1 MENYYVFGLDI
12 GTRTIVGTVG
22 YRNEK
27 GRFVVVAQISKE
39 HTKRAVLDGQIHDIL
54 AVSEIIK
61 EIKEELE
68 QRIERPLNEVCIAAA
83 GRVLKTKT
91 VMVENE
97 FSVETKITKE
107 QVHSL
112 ELSGVEK
119 AYEQIRE
126 EAGQGEQQFYCVGYS
141 VVQYF
146 LNGYSMSAIELHR
159 AKHIGAELIA
169 TFLPDEVVNGLYT
182 AVEGAGL
189 SVASLTLEP
198 LAAIQITIPEKF
210 RLLNIALVDVGAGT
224 SDISITRDGSIT
236 AFGMMPLAGDE
247 ITEAIAKKF
256 LIDFQLAE
264 KVKKQASGGKTVTF
278 KNIMGEKLTV
288 PADEIMSAAEEVIK
302 LLAEK
307 VAEQILKLNG
317 NQPVSAVFIVG
328 GGGKFK
334 DFECFI
340 AEYLGLPESKVSLR
354 GAEVLKDITFLQK
367 GIKKDST
374 LITPIGICLNYYEQ
388 QNNFIYVQVNG
399 ATCRLYDNNKLTVLD
414 ALVQTG
420 LSESDLFP
428 KRGAD
433 LNFTVNG
440 EPVSYRGRFGEAAK
454 VMLNGEETDLNRK
467 LSDKDTIAVITAT
480 KGEDAHATIRDVKKY
495 ISLLPDEQLQ
505 CGERL
510 CEDNETVTEGM
521 ELRRTQKT
529 KEIVPEK
536 KEVEVK
542 DVLPEKEKK
551 QDSKTEPKIKIKPA
565 GSQKEEDEDTF
576 VFVNGTKVTLLKKK
590 SHIFVDVLDVY
601 PFDMSKAGGRRL
613 ITKCNGVKVDFT
625 VPIHS
630 GDEIELIW
638 EA

>member
-27 GRFVVVAQISKE
+27 GRFVVIAQVSKE
-39 HTKRAVLDGQIHDIL
+39 HTTRAVLDGQIHDIL
-54 AVSEIIK
+54 AVSKIIK

-126 EAGQGEQQFYCVGYS
+126 EAGQEEQQFYCVGYS

-288 PADEIMSAAEEVIK
+288 PAEEILSAAEEVIK
-302 LLAEK
+302 LLAGK
-307 VAEQILKLNG
+307 VAEQILQLNG

-334 DFECFI
+334 NFERFI
-340 AEYLGLPESKVSLR
+340 AEHLGLPESKVSLR
-354 GAEVLKDITFLQK
+354 GAEVLKDITFMQK

-420 LSESDLFP
+420 LSKSDLFP
-428 KRGAD
+428 ERGAD
-433 LNFTVNG
+433 LNITVDG
-440 EPVSYRGRFGEAAK
+440 ETVSYRGRFGEAAK
-454 VMLNGEETDLNRK
+454 VVLNGEETDLNRN
-467 LSDKDTIAVITAT
+467 LTDKDIISVITAT

-495 ISLLPDEQLQ
+495 INLLPDEQLQ
-505 CGERL
+505 CGERI
-510 CEDNETVTEGM
+510 CKDNETVTEGM
-521 ELRRTQKT
+521 ELRRTQKV
-529 KEIVPEK
+529 KEI
-536 KEVEVK
+536 
-542 DVLPEKEKK
+542 LPEKEKTEVEAVSSEK
-551 QDSKTEPKIKIKPA
+551 EKKRDSETEPKAEPVDVKT
-565 GSQKEEDEDTF
+565 EEPEDT
-576 VFVNGTKVTLLKKK
+576 VVYVNGTEVTLLKKK

-625 VPIHS
+625 VPIHG